1 MPTDSYRDSLTSR
14 SFPPAVLFISRT
26 PSNSPA
32 IRASR
37 HSPSHPINTPRRLNI
52 HEDLN
57 HRMPPPGGPYMQ
69 GWPATRVPCRDVIP
83 RGAASLIALTAAGA
97 LLRRAGTLLGGE
109 AQTVS
114 EQPPSSLARR
124 SCIGWE
130 LGSNKA
136 LAGRASNS
144 GTPQQQ
150 RQSDSFHEPQQSQK
164 LNEEPI
170 SNLCLQP
177 IRNAPVVHISRR
189 KNSIIAEH
197 YTQNN
202 NNFTVSGTP
211 RGAPFLQAQG

>member
-1 MPTDSYRDSLTSR
+1 MD
-14 SFPPAVLFISRT
+14 PAHGVHGDTPHHLF
-26 PSNSPA
+26 A
-32 IRASR
+32 RAPYTNDTLSAAGGLLR
-37 HSPSHPINTPRRLNI
+37 HSGLCLAARPSQSGRQAARLHQQVRYYVAPGLCLAAKPRRSASS
-52 HEDLN
+52 
-57 HRMPPPGGPYMQ
+57 PPPRSP
-69 GWPATRVPCRDVIP
+69 
-83 RGAASLIALTAAGA
+83 GA
-97 LLRRAGTLLGGE
+97 
-109 AQTVS
+109 
-114 EQPPSSLARR
+114 

-130 LGSNKA
+130 RGSNKA

-164 LNEEPI
+164 LNEKPV

-202 NNFTVSGTP
+202 NNFTASGTP